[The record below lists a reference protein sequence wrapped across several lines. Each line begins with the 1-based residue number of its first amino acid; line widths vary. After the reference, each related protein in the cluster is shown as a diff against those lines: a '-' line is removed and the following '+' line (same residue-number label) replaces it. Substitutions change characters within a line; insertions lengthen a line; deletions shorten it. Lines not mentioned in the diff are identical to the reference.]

1 MKNIITLLAAAVF
14 SLSAVSPYQ
23 NIAETN
29 VDKDCITL
37 YTLQDLEGADV
48 AVSGT
53 KCEVSSISRDDYE
66 KYTIYLTDVSSSTNE
81 TAQNTTIN
89 ILEELIDGQ
98 DKSTNSVIATFSENM
113 TLLGSY
119 TSDRYELSKTVQ
131 RVEFNGG
138 NTNLYSSIIEAA
150 DNIKEA
156 KGSAYGRIVII
167 SDGVEANRDGIT
179 YNELSNFLADC
190 SVQIFT
196 IGIDTGKNSQNL
208 KNLSAMS
215 RETNALGY
223 VANADSDIDGICRE
237 INEYISELNAYR
249 IIVPDEL
256 KDGSVK
262 RLSILE
268 NGAETEGTDIRMPV
282 MIRETTEAATSAEPT
297 ETIITEMT
305 AALTESYVQ
314 QSDSTVTSAGD
325 VNITF
330 IIVITAAALVVIG
343 AVVITIVVLNKKKT
357 TENTDKHGI
366 SSPPSSKNKTEIYTE
381 DNEDNKTSLLFGNG
395 ALFSQNEAEMI
406 LKELESGDHNY
417 RFTVNDE
424 GTVITR
430 EKLPDIAMQLVI
442 DHDKSVSQ
450 NHCTLVLKN
459 DEIFIHD
466 NGSKNKTHLN
476 GKEVTGE
483 KALKEGDII
492 RLGRVKLRVEKISF

>member
-1 MKNIITLLAAAVF
+1 MMRLTTLLAALTFA
-14 SLSAVSPYQ
+14 LSAVTPGQ
-23 NIAETN
+23 NIAETV
-29 VDKDCITL
+29 VDKDGITL
-37 YTLQDLEGADV
+37 YTLQDIEGTDV

-53 KCEVSSISRDDYE
+53 KCEVSQMSGDDYE
-66 KYTIYLTDVSSSTNE
+66 KYTLYLTDVSSSTNE

-98 DKSTNSVIATFSENM
+98 DKSVSSAIATFSENM

-138 NTNLYSSIIEAA
+138 NTNLYSSVIEAA
-150 DNIKEA
+150 DNVKAA
-156 KGSAYGRIVII
+156 KGAAYGRIVVI

-179 YNELSNFLADC
+179 YNELSDYLDDC
-190 SVQIFT
+190 SVQVFT

-223 VANADSDIDGICRE
+223 VVNADSDIDGICRE
-237 INEYISELNAYR
+237 INEYMSKLNAYS
-249 IIVPDEL
+249 IMVPDEL

-268 NGAETEGTDIRMPV
+268 NGAEIEGVDIRMPV
-282 MIRETTEAATSAEPT
+282 MIRETTQAATSAEPT
-297 ETIITEMT
+297 ETVATELT
-305 AALTESYVQ
+305 TVLTESSVQ
-314 QSDSTVTSAGD
+314 QSESTATSTDG
-325 VNITF
+325 VNITL
-330 IIVITAAALVVIG
+330 IIVIAAAALVVVG
-343 AVVITIVVLNKKKT
+343 AIVIVIVVLNKKKT
-357 TENTDKHGI
+357 AENTDKQGT
-366 SSPPSSKNKTEIYTE
+366 SSSSSGNKTEIYTE
-381 DNEDNKTSLLFGNG
+381 DNGDNKTSLLFGNG
-395 ALFSQNEAEMI
+395 ALFSQNEAELT

-430 EKLPDIAMQLVI
+430 EKLPDAVMQVVI

-466 NGSKNKTHLN
+466 NGSKNKTHVN
-476 GKEVTGE
+476 GKEVTDE

-492 RLGRVKLRVEKISF
+492 RLGRVKLRVEKINL